1 MNFKIT
7 IILSIIAIS
16 IGAFFY
22 YYTNYTTEE
31 VEIDPPWFYQVSM
44 DDINY
49 IGLTRKDKSLS
60 FYKNEDTTWSFVDP
74 KGIPPSYTRWGGVTL
89 LLSGPQTQ
97 RLLVAD
103 KIDNPAEYGLDD
115 PGLIIDFDLIGGR
128 HLSLKLG
135 DATSDFKHYYCQIN
149 DFEELFIIAS
159 SWNDVLGRLIDD
171 PPIPK
176 WYVKRNPERIVGLA
190 IYKGDIQSQATPSKK
205 FETKNNKDWYFMDLT
220 DANDEKTS
228 NSLNKEPGI
237 GYAAFLKVGEK
248 IPLNEELWAQS
259 TQLLSGPNS
268 ITVVKSM
275 ATEAEDYIEYG
286 ITKTS
291 DAIELRFNSFS
302 DKGTEFIDGI
312 LYMIGD
318 KTEDGKSYYAYSE
331 NNEYI
336 KPVLAI
342 DAKWV
347 DAVIGLYDNPP
358 IKK

>member
-1 MNFKIT
+1 
-7 IILSIIAIS
+7 
-16 IGAFFY
+16 
-22 YYTNYTTEE
+22 
-31 VEIDPPWFYQVSM
+31 
-44 DDINY
+44 
-49 IGLTRKDKSLS
+49 
-60 FYKNEDTTWSFVDP
+60 
-74 KGIPPSYTRWGGVTL
+74 
-89 LLSGPQTQ
+89 
-97 RLLVAD
+97 
-103 KIDNPAEYGLDD
+103 LDD
-115 PGLIIDFDLIGGR
+115 PRLIINFDLIGGR

-159 SWNDVLGRLIDD
+159 SWNDVFGRLIDD

-176 WYVKRNPERIVGLA
+176 WYVKRNPETIVGLA
-190 IYKGDIQSQATPSKK
+190 IYKGDIQSQATPAKK

-220 DANDEKTS
+220 DPNDEKTS
-228 NSLNKEPGI
+228 NSLNKEPGM

-248 IPLNEELWAQS
+248 ISLNKELWAQS
-259 TQLLSGPNS
+259 THLLPGPNS
-268 ITVVKSM
+268 ITVVKSD
-275 ATEAEDYIEYG
+275 ASEAEDYIKYG
-286 ITKTS
+286 INKTS

-302 DKGTEFIDGI
+302 ARGTEFIDGI
-312 LYMIGD
+312 LFMIGD

-347 DAVIGLYDNPP
+347 DAIIGLYDNPP

>member
-16 IGAFFY
+16 IGAFLY
-22 YYTNYTTEE
+22 YYTNNKTET
-31 VEIDPPWFYQVSM
+31 VETDPPWFYQVSM

-49 IGLTRKDKSLS
+49 IGLTKNDKSLS

-103 KIDNPAEYGLDD
+103 KIENPAEYGLDN
-115 PGLIIDFDLIGGR
+115 PRLIIDFDLVGGR
-128 HLSLKLG
+128 HLTLKLG

-149 DFEELFIIAS
+149 DFEELFIIAAT
-159 SWNDVLGRLIDD
+159 WNDVLGKLVDE

-176 WYVKRNPERIVGLA
+176 WYVKRSPESIVGLA
-190 IYKGDIQSQATPSKK
+190 IYKGDIQSQSTPSKK

-220 DANDEKTS
+220 DSNDEKVS

-237 GYAAFLKVGEK
+237 GYAAFLKIGEK
-248 IPLNEELWAQS
+248 IELNQELWAQS
-259 TQLLSGPNS
+259 KQLLSGPKN
-268 ITVVKSM
+268 ITVVKSD
-275 ATEAEDYIEYG
+275 ASEAEDYMKYG
-286 ITKTS
+286 INKTS

-302 DKGTEFIDGI
+302 EKGTEFIDG
-312 LYMIGD
+312 LLFKIGD
-318 KTEDGKSYYAYSE
+318 KTDDGKSYYAYSE
-331 NNEYI
+331 NKEYI

-342 DAKWV
+342 DANWV
-347 DAVIGLYDNPP
+347 ESVIGLYDNPP